1 MNFDN
6 LINPSNDPM
15 LPDLVP
21 EGYNYNELFPID
33 DLIAPM
39 PHSEIDN
46 LVRKLELLII
56 DTNSNGLRI
65 EVERAKRRRLQTIVK
80 QTERTLSLA
89 NAEITALRNEI
100 AQLREQQNLINSQL
114 DSDHA
119 RTSTLAFRS
128 LSRVS
133 QILSTMAL
141 RNAPTYEPNSEIEVF
156 LHELDLTIRQ
166 FGVFYQ
172 TSYI

>member
-1 MNFDN
+1 MNFND
-6 LINPSNDPM
+6 LINPNNDPI

-21 EGYNYNELFPID
+21 EGYNDNDMFQIE
-33 DLIAPM
+33 DLIVPM
-39 PHSEIDN
+39 PHDEINN
-46 LVRKLELLII
+46 LTQKLELLTI

-65 EVERAKRRRLQTIVK
+65 EVERAKRRRLQTKIK
-80 QTERTLSLA
+80 QTERNLSLA
-89 NAEITALRNEI
+89 SSEITVLRDEI
-100 AQLREQQNLINSQL
+100 AQLREQQNLINLQL
-114 DSDHA
+114 DGDHA

-133 QILSTMAL
+133 QILSILAL
-141 RNAPTYEPNSEIEVF
+141 RNAPTYEPNSEIEVL

-172 TSYI
+172 TSCI

>member
-6 LINPSNDPM
+6 LITLNNDPM

-21 EGYNYNELFPID
+21 EGSNYNELFQID
-33 DLIAPM
+33 DLIIPT
-39 PHSEIDN
+39 PHNEIDN
-46 LVRKLELLII
+46 LTRKLELLMI
-56 DTNSNGLRI
+56 DTNSNGLRM

-80 QTERTLSLA
+80 RTERDLSLA
-89 NAEITALRNEI
+89 NSEIVILRNEI
-100 AQLREQQNLINSQL
+100 AQLRDQQNSINYQL
-114 DSDHA
+114 DGDHA
-119 RTSTLAFRS
+119 RTSTLAFRC

-133 QILSTMAL
+133 QLLSSMVL
-141 RNAPTYEPNSEIEVF
+141 RNAPTYEPNSETEVL

>member
-1 MNFDN
+1 MNFNN
-6 LINPSNDPM
+6 LINPNNDPM

-21 EGYNYNELFPID
+21 EGYNDNEIFQID
-33 DLIAPM
+33 DLIVPM
-39 PHSEIDN
+39 PHNEIDN
-46 LVRKLELLII
+46 LTRKLELLII

-80 QTERTLSLA
+80 QTERNLSLA
-89 NAEITALRNEI
+89 NSEIMVLKNEI
-100 AQLREQQNLINSQL
+100 AQLREQQNLINLQL
-114 DSDHA
+114 DGDHA
-119 RTSTLAFRS
+119 RTSTLAFRC

-133 QILSTMAL
+133 QLLSSIAL
-141 RNAPTYEPNSEIEVF
+141 RNAPTYEPNSETEVL